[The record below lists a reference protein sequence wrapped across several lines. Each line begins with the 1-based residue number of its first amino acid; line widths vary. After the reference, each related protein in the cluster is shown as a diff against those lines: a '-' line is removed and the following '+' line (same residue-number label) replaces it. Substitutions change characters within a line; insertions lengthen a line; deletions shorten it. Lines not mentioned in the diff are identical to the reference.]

1 MAPKRSIMN
10 KLHSTVA
17 KLLKEILGRLL
28 VVSGVYCRALEG
40 KAIVVAFHS
49 ITPQQSD
56 SALRC
61 SVRDFDRYCRFFG
74 RHMKP
79 VTLTELIGRVRANR
93 RLGCELSITFDDG
106 YADNAELALPVL
118 SRWRLPATFFVATG
132 FVDSEL
138 QTPWDRNA
146 NVRSRWMTWQQ
157 VAQLAAAG
165 HDIGAH
171 TVTHAD
177 LGQLSDADAENEL
190 RRSRDELDARTGA
203 APRHFAIPFG
213 RTFASIN
220 EVAVL
225 AERLGFLSMSLCRGG
240 MVDRSTRAM
249 HVERW
254 PIDPTDYLSPYGWA
268 FDVIRESRTAS
279 AAQRSLT
286 GHY

>member
-1 MAPKRSIMN
+1 MKMMLRSILV
-10 KLHSTVA
+10 KLV
-17 KLLKEILGRLL
+17 KDIVGRLL
-28 VVSGVYCRALEG
+28 VASGVYRRALEG

-49 ITPQQSD
+49 ITPSHSD
-56 SALRC
+56 NALRC
-61 SVRDFDRYCRFFG
+61 SVRDFDRYCGFFA
-74 RHMKP
+74 RHMST
-79 VTLTELIGRVRANR
+79 VTLTTLISNVRANR
-93 RLGCELSITFDDG
+93 RLAGELSITFDDG

-132 FVDSEL
+132 FVESEL
-138 QTPWDRNA
+138 QTPWDRSA

-157 VAQLAAAG
+157 VAQLSAAG

-177 LGQLSDADAENEL
+177 LGQLSGADAESEL

-213 RTFASIN
+213 RSFASID

-240 MVDRSTRAM
+240 IVDRSTRAM
-249 HVERW
+249 QVERW

-268 FDVIRESRTAS
+268 FDVVRESRIGGVV
-279 AAQRSLT
+279 QRTLT
-286 GHY
+286 GHH